1 MSIIDDLKLQYRT
14 GGIAQKLIYW
24 NVGLFAVPAILFG
37 LLSLFG
43 VNIDYLHYVTLDS
56 LPSSLA
62 WKPWSVV
69 TYAVFH
75 SGIFHL
81 FFNMIVLHFSTRL
94 FTTYF
99 NQKQLLGLYILGGIF
114 AGLVYILSYLVLPV
128 FQNSSSTLVGASGS
142 IMAILFATVTY
153 NPYME
158 IPLMFIG
165 RVKLWHIAVFVIAM
179 DLIQLPL
186 PNTGGHLAHLGGA
199 LFGYLFMTLLKKGT
213 DLTDGITTILDFFVN
228 KTQRKK
234 SKTPFKKV
242 HKNYN
247 TSATNTTTVE
257 SRIVKKDKT
266 QQQIDEIL
274 DKISASGYD
283 SLSKEEKDFLFRAG
297 K

>member
-1 MSIIDDLKLQYRT
+1 MNIIDDLKLQYRT

-24 NVGLFAVPAILFG
+24 NVGLFAIPAIVFG

-43 VNIDYLHYVTLDS
+43 VNIDYLYYVSLDS

-62 WKPWSVV
+62 WKPWSIV

-75 SGIFHL
+75 SGIWHL
-81 FFNMIVLHFSTRL
+81 LFNMLVLHFSMRL

-114 AGLVYILSYLVLPV
+114 AGFVYILSYLVLPV
-128 FQNSSSTLVGASGS
+128 FENTSSTLVGASGS

-158 IPLMFIG
+158 MRLVFIG
-165 RVKLWHIAVFVIAM
+165 RVKLWHIAVFVIVM
-179 DLIQLPL
+179 DLIQLPMA
-186 PNTGGHLAHLGGA
+186 NTGGHLAHLGGA
-199 LFGYLFMTLLKKGT
+199 LFGYLFMILLKKGT
-213 DLTDGITTILDFFVN
+213 DLTDGITKVLDFFSN
-228 KTQRKK
+228 KTASKK
-234 SKTPFKKV
+234 NKTPFKKV

-247 TSATNTTTVE
+247 VATPIHNE

-283 SLSKEEKDFLFRAG
+283 ALSKDEKDFLFRAG
-297 K
+297 KQ

>member
-1 MSIIDDLKLQYRT
+1 MSILDDLKLQYKT
-14 GGIAQKLIYW
+14 GGIAQKLIFW
-24 NVGLFAVPAILFG
+24 NVGLFAIPAILFG
-37 LLSLFG
+37 ILG
-43 VNIDYLHYVTLDS
+43 WTGINIDYLQYVSLDS

-62 WKPWSVV
+62 WKPWSLI

-114 AGLVYILSYLVLPV
+114 AGLVYIISYLFLPI
-128 FQNSSSTLVGASGS
+128 FQNSASTLVGASGS

-158 IPLMFIG
+158 MRLMFIG
-165 RVKLWHIAVFVIAM
+165 RVKLWHIAGVIIAI
-179 DLIQLPL
+179 DLIQVSGS
-186 PNTGGHLAHLGGA
+186 NSGGHLAHLGGA
-199 LFGYLFMTLLKKGT
+199 LFGYLFITLLKKGT
-213 DLTDGITTILDFFVN
+213 DLTDGVTKVIDFFVN
-228 KTQRKK
+228 KSQTKK
-234 SKTPFKKV
+234 TKTPFKKV

-247 TSATNTTTVE
+247 YAPTVTE
-257 SRIVKKDKT
+257 SKIVKKDKT

-283 SLSKEEKDFLFRAG
+283 ALTKEEKDFLFRAG

>member
-1 MSIIDDLKLQYRT
+1 MNIIDDLKLQYRT
-14 GGIAQKLIYW
+14 GGIAQQLIFW
-24 NVGLFAVPAILFG
+24 NVGLFAFPAIIFG
-37 LLSLFG
+37 ILSLFG
-43 VNIDYLHYVTLDS
+43 VNVDYLSYVSLDS

-62 WKPWSVV
+62 WKPWSIL

-81 FFNMIVLHFSTRL
+81 FFNMIVLHFATRL

-114 AGLVYILSYLVLPV
+114 AGFVYILSYVVLPV
-128 FQNSSSTLVGASGS
+128 FQNTSSSLVGASGS
-142 IMAILFATVTY
+142 IMAILFAAVTY

-158 IPLMFIG
+158 LRLILIG
-165 RVKLWHIAVFVIAM
+165 RVKLWHIAVVLIAL
-179 DLIQLPL
+179 DLIQLPME
-186 PNTGGHLAHLGGA
+186 NTGGHLAHLGGA
-199 LFGYLFMTLLKKGT
+199 LFGYIYITLLRKGT
-213 DLTDGITTILDFFVN
+213 DLTDGITTIINFFVN
-228 KTQRKK
+228 KTQTKK

-242 HKNYN
+242 YNNYN
-247 TSATNTTTVE
+247 PSPASAE
-257 SRIVKKDKT
+257 SRIIKKDKI

>member
-1 MSIIDDLKLQYRT
+1 MSILDDLKLQYRT

-24 NVGLFAVPAILFG
+24 NVGLFAIPAIVFG

-43 VNIDYLHYVTLDS
+43 LQIDYLYYVSLDS

-62 WKPWSVV
+62 WKPWSLI

-94 FTTYF
+94 FITYF

-114 AGLVYILSYLVLPV
+114 AGLVYIASYLVLPV
-128 FQNSSSTLVGASGS
+128 FENTSSTLVGASGS

-158 IPLMFIG
+158 MRLMFIG
-165 RVKLWHIAVFVIAM
+165 RVKLWHIAAVVIAL
-179 DLIQLPL
+179 DLIQLPMA
-186 PNTGGHLAHLGGA
+186 NTGGHLAHLGGA

-213 DLTDGITTILDFFVN
+213 DLTDGITKIIDFFVN
-228 KTQRKK
+228 KSIPKK
-234 SKTPFKKV
+234 KKTPFKKV

-247 TSATNTTTVE
+247 PSPPISTE
-257 SRIVKKDKT
+257 SKIVKKDKT

-283 SLSKEEKDFLFRAG
+283 ALSKEEKDFLFRAG

>member
-14 GGIAQKLIYW
+14 GGIAQQLIFW
-24 NVGLFAVPAILFG
+24 NVGLFIVPEIIFS

-43 VNIDYLHYVTLDS
+43 VPVNYMQYVSLDS
-56 LPSSLA
+56 MPMALA
-62 WKPWSVV
+62 WKPWSIV

-81 FFNMIVLHFSTRL
+81 LFNMVVLHFSTRL

-114 AGLVYILSYLVLPV
+114 AGIIYIVSYLVFPALE
-128 FQNSSSTLVGASGS
+128 NSSATLVGASGS
-142 IMAILFATVTY
+142 IMAILFATVAY

-158 IPLMFIG
+158 IRLMFLGII
-165 RVKLWHIAVFVIAM
+165 KLWHIAAVFIVL
-179 DLIQLPL
+179 DLIQLPTS
-186 PNTGGHLAHLGGA
+186 NTGGHLAHLGGA
-199 LFGYLFMTLLKKGT
+199 LFGYLFIVLLKKGT
-213 DLTDGITTILDFFVN
+213 DLTDGVSKIIGFFVN
-228 KTQRKK
+228 KSRSKQN
-234 SKTPFKKV
+234 KTPFKKV
-242 HKNYN
+242 YRNYN
-247 TSATNTTTVE
+247 PASPSSSS

-274 DKISASGYD
+274 DKIGVSGYD
-283 SLSKEEKDFLFRAG
+283 SLSKEEKDFLLRAG

>member
-1 MSIIDDLKLQYRT
+1 MNIIDDLKLQYRT

-24 NVGLFAVPAILFG
+24 NVVLFVIPAILFG
-37 LLSLFG
+37 ILSLFG
-43 VNIDYLHYVTLDS
+43 VNVDYLYYVSLDS

-62 WKPWSVV
+62 WKPWSIV

-75 SGIFHL
+75 SGIWHL
-81 FFNMIVLHFSTRL
+81 LFNMLVLHFSTRL

-99 NQKQLLGLYILGGIF
+99 NQKQLLGLYVLGGVF
-114 AGLVYILSYLVLPV
+114 AGLVYIVSYLVLPV
-128 FQNSSSTLVGASGS
+128 FANTSSTLVGASGS

-158 IPLMFIG
+158 MRLMFIG

-179 DLIQLPL
+179 DLIQLPMS
-186 PNTGGHLAHLGGA
+186 NAGGHLAHLGGA
-199 LFGYLFMTLLKKGT
+199 LFGYLFMNLLKNGT
-213 DLTDGITTILDFFVN
+213 DLTDGITKIIDFFVN
-228 KTQRKK
+228 KTVTKK
-234 SKTPFKKV
+234 SKSPFKKV
-242 HKNYN
+242 HKNYSAS
-247 TSATNTTTVE
+247 TSVVNE
-257 SRIVKKDKT
+257 SRIVRKDKT

>member
-1 MSIIDDLKLQYRT
+1 MNIIDDLKLQYKT

-24 NVGLFAVPAILFG
+24 NVGLFVIPSILFG

-43 VNIDYLHYVTLDS
+43 FNIDYLYYVSLDS

-62 WKPWSVV
+62 WKPWSIV

-75 SGIFHL
+75 SGIWHL
-81 FFNMIVLHFSTRL
+81 LFNMIVLHFSTRL

-128 FQNSSSTLVGASGS
+128 FQNTSSTLVGASGS
-142 IMAILFATVTY
+142 IMAILFATVFY

-158 IPLMFIG
+158 IRLMFIG
-165 RVKLWHIAVFVIAM
+165 RVKLWHVGIFLIVL
-179 DLIQLPL
+179 DLIQLPMS
-186 PNTGGHLAHLGGA
+186 NTGGHLAHLGGA
-199 LFGYLFMTLLKKGT
+199 LFGYIFMTLLKKGT
-213 DLTDGITTILDFFVN
+213 DLTDGITKILDFFVN
-228 KTQRKK
+228 KTQAKK
-234 SKTPFKKV
+234 KQTPFKKV

-247 TSATNTTTVE
+247 PTPTTAE

>member
-1 MSIIDDLKLQYRT
+1 MSIIEDLKLQYRT

-24 NVGLFAVPAILFG
+24 NVGLFAIPGIVFG

-43 VNIDYLHYVTLDS
+43 TNIDYLQYVSLDS
-56 LPSSLA
+56 APASLV
-62 WKPWSVV
+62 WKPWSII

-81 FFNMIVLHFSTRL
+81 LFNMIVLHFATRL

-99 NQKQLLGLYILGGIF
+99 NQKQLVGLYILGGIF
-114 AGLVYILSYLVLPV
+114 AGLLYILSYLVLPV

-142 IMAILFATVTY
+142 IMAILFAAVTY

-158 IPLMFIG
+158 IRLLLIG
-165 RVKLWHIAVFVIAM
+165 RVKLWHIAVVLIVL
-179 DLIQLPL
+179 DLIQLPTS
-186 PNTGGHLAHLGGA
+186 NTGGHLAQLGGA
-199 LFGYLFMTLLKKGT
+199 LFGYVFIVLLRKGT
-213 DLTDGITTILDFFVN
+213 DLTDGITKILHFFAPTS
-228 KTQRKK
+228 KASTQ
-234 SKTPFKKV
+234 KTPFKKV

-247 TSATNTTTVE
+247 PTPTFTE

>member
-1 MSIIDDLKLQYRT
+1 MTIFDDLKLQYRT

-24 NVGLFAVPAILFG
+24 NVGLFAVPYIFFG

-43 VNIDYLHYVTLDS
+43 VQINFLHYVSLDS
-56 LPSSLA
+56 LPASLL
-62 WKPWSVV
+62 WKPWSII
-69 TYAVFH
+69 TYAFFH
-75 SGIFHL
+75 SGLLHL

-114 AGLVYILSYLVLPV
+114 AGLIYILSYFVLPV
-128 FQNSSSTLVGASGS
+128 FQLSSSTLVGASGA

-153 NPYME
+153 NPFME
-158 IPLMFIG
+158 MRLMFIG
-165 RVKLWHIAVFVIAM
+165 RVKLWHIALVLIAV

-186 PNTGGHLAHLGGA
+186 SNSGGHLAHLGGA
-199 LFGYLFMTLLKKGT
+199 LFGYIFMSLLKKGT
-213 DLTDGITTILDFFVN
+213 DLTEGVTKILNFFAN
-228 KTQRKK
+228 TTQRKK
-234 SKTPFKKV
+234 AKSPFKKV
-242 HKNYN
+242 HKNFN
-247 TSATNTTTVE
+247 PISKSE
-257 SRIVKKDKT
+257 GSKIVKKDKT

-283 SLSKEEKDFLFRAG
+283 SLSKDEKDFLFRSG

>member
-1 MSIIDDLKLQYRT
+1 MNILDDLKLQYKT
-14 GGIAQKLIYW
+14 GGIAQKLIFW
-24 NVGLFAVPAILFG
+24 NVGLFAIPAIVFG
-37 LLSLFG
+37 ILSLAG
-43 VNIDYLHYVTLDS
+43 IDINYFHYVNLDS

-62 WKPWSVV
+62 WKPWSLL

-75 SGIFHL
+75 AGIFHL
-81 FFNMIVLHFSTRL
+81 FFNMVVLHFSTRL

-114 AGLVYILSYLVLPV
+114 AGLVYIICYLFLPI
-128 FQNSSSTLVGASGS
+128 FQNSASTLVGASGS

-158 IPLMFIG
+158 LRLMFIG
-165 RVKLWHIAVFVIAM
+165 RVKLWHIAAVIIAL
-179 DLIQLPL
+179 DLIQLPSS
-186 PNTGGHLAHLGGA
+186 NAGGHLAHLGGA
-199 LFGYLFMTLLKKGT
+199 LFGYLFMTVLKKGT
-213 DLTDGITTILDFFVN
+213 DLTNGVTKIIDFFAN
-228 KTQRKK
+228 QSQAKK
-234 SKTPFKKV
+234 AKMPFKKV

-247 TSATNTTTVE
+247 HKATTTE

-274 DKISASGYD
+274 DKISASGYEA
-283 SLSKEEKDFLFRAG
+283 LTKEEKDFLFRAG

>member
-1 MSIIDDLKLQYRT
+1 MSRIIDDLKYQYRT
-14 GGIAQKLIYW
+14 GGISQKLIYW
-24 NVGLFAVPAILFG
+24 NVGLFAIPAIAFG

-43 VNIDYLHYVTLDS
+43 INIDYLYYVSLDS
-56 LPSSLA
+56 TTSSLL
-62 WKPWSVV
+62 WKPWSIL

-81 FFNMIVLHFSTRL
+81 LFNMLILHFSMRL
-94 FTTYF
+94 FLTYF

-114 AGLVYILSYLVLPV
+114 AGFVYILSYFIFPV
-128 FQNSSSTLVGASGS
+128 FKDSQSSLVGASGS

-158 IPLMFIG
+158 LRLLFIG
-165 RVKLWHIAVFVIAM
+165 RIKLWHIAAFIIVL

-186 PNTGGHLAHLGGA
+186 SNTGGHLAHLGGA
-199 LFGYLFMTLLKKGT
+199 LFGYVFIFLLRKGT
-213 DLTDGITTILDFFVN
+213 DVTDVVTKIINFFVV
-228 KTQRKK
+228 KSTSKP

-242 HKNYN
+242 HKNY
-247 TSATNTTTVE
+247 THTTVQVE
-257 SRIVKKDKT
+257 SKIVRKDKA

>member
-14 GGIAQKLIYW
+14 GGIPQKLIYW
-24 NVGLFAVPAILFG
+24 NVGLFAIPAILFG

-43 VNIDYLHYVTLDS
+43 VTIDYLYYISLDS
-56 LPSSLA
+56 LPASLV
-62 WKPWSVV
+62 WKPWSII

-75 SGIFHL
+75 SGIWHL
-81 FFNMIVLHFSTRL
+81 FFNMIVLHFSMRL

-114 AGLVYILSYLVLPV
+114 AGLLYILSYLVLPV
-128 FQNSSSTLVGASGS
+128 FQNTNSTLVGASGAV
-142 IMAILFATVTY
+142 MAILFATVTY

-158 IPLMFIG
+158 IRLMFIG
-165 RVKLWHIAVFVIAM
+165 RVKLWHIALVVITL
-179 DLIQLPL
+179 DLIQLPSS
-186 PNTGGHLAHLGGA
+186 NAGGHLAHLGGA
-199 LFGYLFMTLLKKGT
+199 LFGYFFIVLLKKGT
-213 DLTDGITTILDFFVN
+213 DLTNGITKIIDFFVY
-228 KTQRKK
+228 KTNSKK
-234 SKTPFKKV
+234 TKTPFKTV

-247 TSATNTTTVE
+247 PKTTFTE

-283 SLSKEEKDFLFRAG
+283 TLSKDEKDFLFRAG

>member
-14 GGIAQKLIYW
+14 GGIAQQLIFW
-24 NVGLFAVPAILFG
+24 NVGLFIVPEIIFS

-43 VNIDYLHYVTLDS
+43 VPVNYMQYVSLDS
-56 LPSSLA
+56 VPMALA
-62 WKPWSVV
+62 WKPWSIV

-81 FFNMIVLHFSTRL
+81 LFNMVVLHFSTRL

-114 AGLVYILSYLVLPV
+114 AGIIYIVSYLVFPALE
-128 FQNSSSTLVGASGS
+128 NSSATLVGASGS
-142 IMAILFATVTY
+142 IMAILFATVAY

-158 IPLMFIG
+158 IRLMFLGII
-165 RVKLWHIAVFVIAM
+165 KLWHIAAVFIVL
-179 DLIQLPL
+179 DLIQLPTS
-186 PNTGGHLAHLGGA
+186 NTGGHLAHLGGA
-199 LFGYLFMTLLKKGT
+199 LFGYLFIVLLKKGT
-213 DLTDGITTILDFFVN
+213 DLTDGVSKIIGFFVN
-228 KTQRKK
+228 NTRSKQN
-234 SKTPFKKV
+234 KTPFKKV
-242 HKNYN
+242 YRNYN
-247 TSATNTTTVE
+247 PSSPSSST

-274 DKISASGYD
+274 DKIGVSGYD
-283 SLSKEEKDFLFRAG
+283 SLSKEEKDFLLRAG

>member
-14 GGIAQKLIYW
+14 GGIAQQLIFL
-24 NVGLFAVPAILFG
+24 NVGLFIVPEIIFS

-43 VNIDYLHYVTLDS
+43 VPVNYMQYVSLDS
-56 LPSSLA
+56 MPMALA
-62 WKPWSVV
+62 WKPWSIV

-81 FFNMIVLHFSTRL
+81 LFNMVVLHFSTRL

-114 AGLVYILSYLVLPV
+114 AGIIYLISYLVFPGLE
-128 FQNSSSTLVGASGS
+128 NSSATLVGASGS
-142 IMAILFATVTY
+142 IMAILFATVSY

-158 IPLMFIG
+158 IRLMFLGII
-165 RVKLWHIAVFVIAM
+165 KLWHIAAVFIVL
-179 DLIQLPL
+179 DLIQLPTS
-186 PNTGGHLAHLGGA
+186 NTGGHLAHLGGA
-199 LFGYLFMTLLKKGT
+199 LFGYLFIVLLKKGT
-213 DLTDGITTILDFFVN
+213 DLTDGVSKIIGFFVN
-228 KTQRKK
+228 NSRSKQN
-234 SKTPFKKV
+234 KTPFKKV
-242 HKNYN
+242 YRNYN
-247 TSATNTTTVE
+247 PASPSSSS

-274 DKISASGYD
+274 DKIGVSGYD
-283 SLSKEEKDFLFRAG
+283 SLSKEEKDFLLRAG

>member
-1 MSIIDDLKLQYRT
+1 MNIIDDLKLQYRT

-24 NVGLFAVPAILFG
+24 NVGLFAIPAIVFG

-43 VNIDYLHYVTLDS
+43 LHIDYLYYVSLDS

-62 WKPWSVV
+62 WKPWSLI

-81 FFNMIVLHFSTRL
+81 LFNMIVLHFSTRL
-94 FTTYF
+94 FVTYF

-128 FQNSSSTLVGASGS
+128 FENTSSTLVGASGS

-158 IPLMFIG
+158 MRLMFIG
-165 RVKLWHIAVFVIAM
+165 RVKLWHIAAVVIAL
-179 DLIQLPL
+179 DLIQLPMA
-186 PNTGGHLAHLGGA
+186 NTGGHLAHLGGA
-199 LFGYLFMTLLKKGT
+199 LFGYLFMNLLKKGT
-213 DLTDGITTILDFFVN
+213 DLTDGITKIIDFFVN
-228 KTQRKK
+228 KSIPKK
-234 SKTPFKKV
+234 KKTPFKKV

-247 TSATNTTTVE
+247 PSPPISTE
-257 SRIVKKDKT
+257 SKIVKKDKT

-283 SLSKEEKDFLFRAG
+283 ALSKEEKDFLFRAG

>member
-1 MSIIDDLKLQYRT
+1 MNIIDDLKLQYRT

-24 NVGLFAVPAILFG
+24 NVGLFVIPAIVFG
-37 LLSLFG
+37 ILSLFG
-43 VNIDYLHYVTLDS
+43 VNIDYLYYVSLDS

-62 WKPWSVV
+62 SKPWSIV
-69 TYAVFH
+69 TYAIFH
-75 SGIFHL
+75 SGIWHL
-81 FFNMIVLHFSTRL
+81 LFNMLVLHFSTRL

-114 AGLVYILSYLVLPV
+114 AGLVYIVSYLVLPV
-128 FQNSSSTLVGASGS
+128 FENTSSSLVGASGS

-158 IPLMFIG
+158 MRLMFIG
-165 RVKLWHIAVFVIAM
+165 RVKLWHIAVFVILM
-179 DLIQLPL
+179 DLIQLPMS
-186 PNTGGHLAHLGGA
+186 NTGGHLAHLGGA
-199 LFGYLFMTLLKKGT
+199 LFGYIFMILLKKGT
-213 DLTDGITTILDFFVN
+213 DLTDGITKIIDLFVN
-228 KTQRKK
+228 KTVVKK

-247 TSATNTTTVE
+247 VSASTPNE

>member
-14 GGIAQKLIYW
+14 GGIAQQLIFW
-24 NVGLFAVPAILFG
+24 NVGLFAIPAIFFG
-37 LLSLFG
+37 LLTLFG
-43 VNIDYLHYVTLDS
+43 INIDYLYYVTLDS

-62 WKPWSVV
+62 WKPWSII

-94 FTTYF
+94 FITYF

-114 AGLVYILSYLVLPV
+114 AGFVYLLSYLVLPV
-128 FQNSSSTLVGASGS
+128 FQNTSSTLVGASGS
-142 IMAILFATVTY
+142 IMAILFAAVTY
-153 NPYME
+153 NPHME
-158 IPLMFIG
+158 IRLMLVG
-165 RVKLWHIAVFVIAM
+165 RVKLWHIAVVVIAL
-179 DLIQLPL
+179 DLIQLPST
-186 PNTGGHLAHLGGA
+186 NAGGHLAHLGGA
-199 LFGYLFMTLLKKGT
+199 FFGYLFVSLLRKGT
-213 DLTDGITTILDFFVN
+213 DLTDGVTKIINFFAN
-228 KTQRKK
+228 KVQSKK
-234 SKTPFKKV
+234 QSTPFKKV

-247 TSATNTTTVE
+247 PTPTFTE

>member
-1 MSIIDDLKLQYRT
+1 MNIIDDLKLQYET
-14 GGIAQKLIYW
+14 GGIAQRLIFW
-24 NVGLFAVPAILFG
+24 NVGLFAVPAIVFG
-37 LLSLFG
+37 ILSLAG
-43 VNIDYLHYVTLDS
+43 INIDYLDYISLDS

-62 WKPWSVV
+62 WKPWSIL

-114 AGLVYILSYLVLPV
+114 AGFVYIVSYLFLPV
-128 FQNSSSTLVGASGS
+128 FQNSTSTLVGASGS

-158 IPLMFIG
+158 MRLMFIG
-165 RVKLWHIAVFVIAM
+165 RVKLWHIAAVIIAI
-179 DLIQLPL
+179 DLIQLPSS
-186 PNTGGHLAHLGGA
+186 NAGGHLAHLGGA
-199 LFGYLFMTLLKKGT
+199 LFGYLFMLLLKKGT
-213 DLTDGITTILDFFVN
+213 DLTDGVTKIIDFFVN
-228 KTQRKK
+228 KSQAKK
-234 SKTPFKKV
+234 TKTPFKKV

-247 TSATNTTTVE
+247 HKPTTTE

-283 SLSKEEKDFLFRAG
+283 ALTKEEKDFLFRAG

>member
-14 GGIAQKLIYW
+14 GGIAQQLIFW
-24 NVGLFAVPAILFG
+24 NVGLFAVPAIFFALLTLFG
-37 LLSLFG
+37 YNL
-43 VNIDYLHYVTLDS
+43 DYLYYVSLDS
-56 LPSSLA
+56 LPFSLV
-62 WKPWSVV
+62 WKPWSIF
-69 TYAVFH
+69 TYSVFH

-94 FTTYF
+94 FSTYF
-99 NQKQLLGLYILGGIF
+99 NQKQLLGLYILGGVF
-114 AGLVYILSYLVLPV
+114 AGLIYILSYLILPV

-158 IPLMFIG
+158 IRLILIG
-165 RVKLWHIAVFVIAM
+165 RVKLWHIAVVVIAL
-179 DLIQLPL
+179 DLIQLPSS
-186 PNTGGHLAHLGGA
+186 NAGGHLAHLGGA
-199 LFGYLFMTLLKKGT
+199 FFGYLFVSILRNGT
-213 DLTDGITTILDFFVN
+213 DLTEAVTKILNLFAI
-228 KTQRKK
+228 KSSSKSQR
-234 SKTPFKKV
+234 TPFKKV

-247 TSATNTTTVE
+247 PIPTFTE
-257 SRIVKKDKT
+257 SKIVKKDKT

-283 SLSKEEKDFLFRAG
+283 TLTKEEKDFLFRAG

>member
-1 MSIIDDLKLQYRT
+1 MNIIDDLKLQYHT
-14 GGIAQKLIYW
+14 GGIAQKLIFW
-24 NVGLFAVPAILFG
+24 NVGLFVIPAILFG

-43 VNIDYLHYVTLDS
+43 VNIDYLYYVSLDS
-56 LPSSLA
+56 LPSSLT
-62 WKPWSVV
+62 WKPWSIV

-94 FTTYF
+94 FITYF

-128 FQNSSSTLVGASGS
+128 FQNTSSTLVGASGS

-158 IPLMFIG
+158 IRMMFIG
-165 RVKLWHIAVFVIAM
+165 RLKLWHIAVFVIVL
-179 DLIQLPL
+179 DLIQLPTS
-186 PNTGGHLAHLGGA
+186 NTGGHLAHLGGA
-199 LFGYLFMTLLKKGT
+199 LFGYIFMTLLKQGT
-213 DLTDGITTILDFFVN
+213 DLTNGVTKVIDFFVN
-228 KTQRKK
+228 KAHGKK
-234 SKTPFKKV
+234 NNKPFKKV
-242 HKNYN
+242 HRNYN
-247 TSATNTTTVE
+247 TAPASAPVE
-257 SRIVKKDKT
+257 SRIIKKDKT

-283 SLSKEEKDFLFRAG
+283 SLSKEEKDFLFRIG

>member
-14 GGIAQKLIYW
+14 GGIAQQLIFW

-43 VNIDYLHYVTLDS
+43 VNVDYLYYVSLDS
-56 LPSSLA
+56 SPVSLA
-62 WKPWSVV
+62 WKPWSIF

-75 SGIFHL
+75 SGVFHL
-81 FFNMIVLHFSTRL
+81 LFNMIVLHFSTRL

-114 AGLVYILSYLVLPV
+114 AGFIYILSYLILPV

-142 IMAILFATVTY
+142 IMAILFAAVTY

-158 IPLMFIG
+158 IRLLLIG
-165 RVKLWHIAVFVIAM
+165 RVKLWHIAAVVIAL
-179 DLIQLPL
+179 DLIQLPMS
-186 PNTGGHLAHLGGA
+186 NTGGHLAHLGGA
-199 LFGYLFMTLLKKGT
+199 LFGYVFIILLRKGT
-213 DLTDGITTILDFFVN
+213 DLSDGITKIFNFFAN
-228 KTQRKK
+228 KTQTSK

-242 HKNYN
+242 HKNY
-247 TSATNTTTVE
+247 TPTPTFTE

-266 QQQIDEIL
+266 QEQIDEIL

>member
-1 MSIIDDLKLQYRT
+1 MNIIDDLKLQYET
-14 GGIAQKLIYW
+14 GGIAQRLIFC
-24 NVGLFAVPAILFG
+24 NVGLFAVPAIVFG
-37 LLSLFG
+37 ILSLAG
-43 VNIDYLHYVTLDS
+43 INIDYLDYISLDS

-62 WKPWSVV
+62 WKPWSIL

-114 AGLVYILSYLVLPV
+114 AGFVYIVSYLFLPV
-128 FQNSSSTLVGASGS
+128 FQNSTSTLVGASGS

-158 IPLMFIG
+158 MRLMFIG
-165 RVKLWHIAVFVIAM
+165 RIKLWHIAAVIIAI
-179 DLIQLPL
+179 DLIQLPSS
-186 PNTGGHLAHLGGA
+186 NAGGHLAHLGGA
-199 LFGYLFMTLLKKGT
+199 LFGYLFMLLLKKGT
-213 DLTDGITTILDFFVN
+213 DLTDGVTKIIDFFVN
-228 KTQRKK
+228 KSQAKK
-234 SKTPFKKV
+234 TKTPFKKV

-247 TSATNTTTVE
+247 HKPTTTE

-283 SLSKEEKDFLFRAG
+283 ALTKEEKDFLFRAG

>member
-14 GGIAQKLIYW
+14 GGIPQKLIYW
-24 NVGLFAVPAILFG
+24 NVGLFAIPAILFG

-43 VNIDYLHYVTLDS
+43 LQVDYLQYVSLDS

-62 WKPWSVV
+62 WKPWSII

-75 SGIFHL
+75 SGPFHL
-81 FFNMIVLHFSTRL
+81 LFNMIVLHFAMRL

-114 AGLVYILSYLVLPV
+114 AGLIYILSYLVLPV
-128 FQNSSSTLVGASGS
+128 FQNTSSTLVGASGAV
-142 IMAILFATVTY
+142 MAILFAAVAY

-158 IPLMFIG
+158 IRLMFIG
-165 RVKLWHIAVFVIAM
+165 RVKLWHIAVVLITL
-179 DLIQLPL
+179 DLIQLPQS
-186 PNTGGHLAHLGGA
+186 NTGGHLAHLGGA
-199 LFGYLFMTLLKKGT
+199 LFGYIFIVLLRKGT
-213 DLTDGITTILDFFVN
+213 DLSDGITKIIDFFVN
-228 KTQRKK
+228 KTQTKK
-234 SKTPFKKV
+234 TKTPFKKV

-247 TSATNTTTVE
+247 ATPTFTE
-257 SRIVKKDKT
+257 SSRIVKKDKT

-283 SLSKEEKDFLFRAG
+283 SLGKEEKDFLFRSG